1 MVCIRLVRQT
11 SCYLV
16 GGVGGLGLIIS
27 AWGRKGACAS
37 FTDLR
42 TYVRT
47 KAGARTMINIKYS
60 NVQLI
65 IQSHGGNIQLF
76 ILEYISLT
84 IN

>member
-1 MVCIRLVRQT
+1 MEQGGGDLLLVRE
-11 SCYLV
+11 
-16 GGVGGLGLIIS
+16 GGRGTVHT
-27 AWGRKGACAS
+27 S
-37 FTDLR
+37 FTVGSTVELKLAHNRNSKR